1 LYGLEIGEKYTVL
14 HSYAFESKD
23 YQITNTTPWNY
34 ALKLDDDEHPEQDLE
49 FVYSGLQSNLAPFS
63 IAGSPSMIKA
73 KGQILPEWQLNLG
86 SAAAPPTSPVT
97 SNESMEA
104 ITLLPFG
111 ATDLRIGE
119 IPTLKPI
126 SGN

>member
-1 LYGLEIGEKYTVL
+1 MDSFSPLLYGLEIGEKYTVL

-49 FVYSGLQSNLAPFS
+49 FMYRGLQSNQPPFS

-73 KGQILPEWQLNLG
+73 KVPCYSAWVTLYATRYSCCLG
-86 SAAAPPTSPVT
+86 T
-97 SNESMEA
+97 N
-104 ITLLPFG
+104 
-111 ATDLRIGE
+111 
-119 IPTLKPI
+119 I
-126 SGN
+126 S